1 MNGQRRFPPRV
12 PAPWHGTGG
21 AGSSAAEP
29 DTSGDLARE
38 IELWTTRDGR
48 EIPLDDM
55 SDEHVANALRVLS
68 NWRTGVKKIRPDDP
82 VLVDLAAAI
91 SRFKQLDRARKRA
104 ARKAEPRD
112 AMPSTTERT
121 ARKSQ
126 WPKRPMRAPVKPR

>member
-12 PAPWHGTGG
+12 PAPWHGAAG
-21 AGSSAAEP
+21 AESGTA
-29 DTSGDLARE
+29 GDLARE

-48 EIPLDDM
+48 EIPLDEM

-68 NWRTGVKKIRPDDP
+68 NWRTGVKKVRPDDP

-104 ARKAEPRD
+104 ARKVEPQEINLKNDRPQTN
-112 AMPSTTERT
+112 APR
-121 ARKSQ
+121 SQ
-126 WPKRPMRAPVKPR
+126 WPKRSMRTPVKPR